1 MSYFVTP
8 SWIGF
13 DGTPITG
20 VIPPRLRLMSGVM
33 TPTLASEV
41 AHRYRIFHLNK
52 QASRAEYL
60 VSDDVLP
67 DGSRVRIVANGKVED
82 VLVWAAGDADRNPE
96 LPPIA
101 YPVLIDLA
109 YAPIYDRPVIDWTFT
124 PEEYPPEPVFDVPQP
139 VMRIVEFFATSTVGT
154 ASYANT
160 SVSTEYEVRFGGQV
174 LASGTGSAS
183 VTRTGSLFTDD
194 VVVYQ
199 YNFDNATVSPN
210 WTYSPDYPALTQS
223 AEGYLIAV
231 TSVAA
236 GSATSGFLAPGIAGF
251 YAKTYS
257 GGYWSSPI
265 PVMGPELPEPSPT
278 VEIVVQ
284 SYPFSPARGVATWDN
299 DDGVSGGSTVSGS
312 VTATYT
318 RSELGDTYYLD
329 EQVNLTFNNAG
340 AEAAASATAA
350 EEGEY
355 ADRMALW
362 NLQRQAWL
370 DTVYKAWQDECAAV
384 DERNAAKP
392 TFPALKPYRM
402 QGRATQIAA
411 MNAWLDTGLGDM
423 HLNRQILAFPY
434 DVAKRHDP
442 SVATIDLTGGSITVG
457 DTQVIDPS
465 LRTAPITLVDMT
477 TETDGATSGGGG
489 GPS

>member
-67 DGSRVRIVANGKVED
+67 DGSRVRIVANGKIED
-82 VLVWAAGDADRNPE
+82 VLVWASGDADRNPE

-124 PEEYPPEPVFDVPQP
+124 PEEYPPEP
-139 VMRIVEFFATSTVGT
+139 
-154 ASYANT
+154 
-160 SVSTEYEVRFGGQV
+160 EYEVPYPSMRFTGVMFEATVVSRTFITTKAHVYLNGQLSQTIDGSVQYESSVIDGFGRITVVANNCPMVPLAWEQYGGTYIAIGATDYGVDNGGMLTEYSLPDIRPGGQPLVAAASYSV
-174 LASGTGSAS
+174 LPYFGIPQVDYAADTAANWIPEIPGNEYPAGLWNKRVFRPWGTAPAFRPPSGT
-183 VTRTGSLFTDD
+183 
-194 VVVYQ
+194 
-199 YNFDNATVSPN
+199 
-210 WTYSPDYPALTQS
+210 
-223 AEGYLIAV
+223 
-231 TSVAA
+231 
-236 GSATSGFLAPGIAGF
+236 
-251 YAKTYS
+251 
-257 GGYWSSPI
+257 
-265 PVMGPELPEPSPT
+265 PT
-278 VEIVVQ
+278 P
-284 SYPFSPARGVATWDN
+284 YGTL
-299 DDGVSGGSTVSGS
+299 VSGS
-312 VTATYT
+312 YIQYLPV
-318 RSELGDTYYLD
+318 SEPTGLSYDTSAADAVAAAQPADQAQYEAD
-329 EQVNLTFNNAG
+329 VA
-340 AEAAASATAA
+340 AWEAA
-350 EEGEY
+350 
-355 ADRMALW
+355 
-362 NLQRQAWL
+362 RQVWL

-442 SVATIDLTGGSITVG
+442 AVASIDLSGGAITVG
-457 DTQVIDPS
+457 STEVIDPS
-465 LRTAPITLVDMT
+465 LRVAPITLVDVT
-477 TETDGATSGGGG
+477 TETDGAPSGGGG
-489 GPS
+489 GLA